1 MAGVEKILI
10 PIKPRELTIDKVIPY
25 LPTILEKFN
34 KNAVEIR
41 KNYDT
46 YCLQH
51 KILGKKRVHDDD
63 DSINNLVL

>member
-41 KNYDT
+41 
-46 YCLQH
+46 
-51 KILGKKRVHDDD
+51 
-63 DSINNLVL
+63 INFSERKEYTMMTIA

>member
-34 KNAVEIR
+34 KKLKRIGNIFRMYKIYLHYSVENIF
-41 KNYDT
+41 
-46 YCLQH
+46 
-51 KILGKKRVHDDD
+51 
-63 DSINNLVL
+63 